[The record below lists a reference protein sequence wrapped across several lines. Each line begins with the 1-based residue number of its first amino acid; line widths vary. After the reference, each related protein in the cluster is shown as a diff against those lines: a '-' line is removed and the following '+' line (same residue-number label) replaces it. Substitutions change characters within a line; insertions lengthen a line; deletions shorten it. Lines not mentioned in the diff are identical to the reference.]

1 MPVHQLAVR
10 HVVVAAR
17 QPDVAGE
24 PVPDLEA
31 GAEDPGAAELLALH
45 PGQVESG
52 PDVQAQDEAFRQVQV
67 VRRRQPAVEGAVRVG
82 RHAEERL
89 DALPGDPGLV
99 LDQHVDRVVL
109 VVDRVELA
117 RAHPQHR
124 TVRVGLRRVEEEAR
138 EDADERDAADVEDG
152 PVLGPGG

>member
-1 MPVHQLAVR
+1 MAITNGYSDGEALAR
-10 HVVVAAR
+10 HMSNTRTGFSSDA
-17 QPDVAGE
+17 DVELA
-24 PVPDLEA
+24 LEA

-89 DALPGDPGLV
+89 VQHATEERGGERSGL
-99 LDQHVDRVVL
+99 
-109 VVDRVELA
+109 
-117 RAHPQHR
+117 
-124 TVRVGLRRVEEEAR
+124 G
-138 EDADERDAADVEDG
+138 
-152 PVLGPGG
+152 